1 VRKHT
6 ESCGN
11 NDEGKRAMA
20 AEQNTPAER
29 PALND
34 RAGWRA
40 YWDALG
46 QPWRTEPEIGA
57 MRQATLAERRGSVVT
72 GRGNGGDDVPLAGM
86 ERLIHWQSAEQA
98 ANSAPFAGMKL
109 DRADVE
115 WLLATHESRG
125 VRGPVDA
132 DDPAQRLREGPN
144 LQGVDLRQAKLGG
157 LPLARANL
165 SNARLERA
173 NFSQAH
179 LERASFAN
187 SQCAGASFTK
197 AWLIDASFRSANLR
211 DVLFTDAHLES
222 ANLYQADCQN
232 ASFYIA
238 HLEGAYLGQAQF
250 GQATMRRAFFDPATS
265 WNDTILWDAQH
276 VSASLADA
284 RWNGTNLATLDWS
297 QVRMIGDER
306 EARSA
311 IDRDG
316 QPKTKQKWQ
325 DNWRRAVRANR
336 QLAVALRA
344 QGMNEEADR
353 FAYRAQVC
361 QRALLRRQ
369 GRVGAYLWSGF
380 LDLLA
385 GYGFK
390 PVRTLLVYLIV
401 IFGYATAYFALQNSV
416 IISPTAALIFSIT
429 SFHGRGFFPGGL
441 ALDAPVTILAA
452 TEAIVGL
459 VIEVSFIATFTQRFF
474 AR

>member
-1 VRKHT
+1 M
-6 ESCGN
+6 
-11 NDEGKRAMA
+11 DEQSA
-20 AEQNTPAER
+20 PAH

-40 YWDALG
+40 YWDAQG
-46 QPWRTEPEIGA
+46 QPWRTEPEIGPK
-57 MRQATLAERRGSVVT
+57 RQAVLAERRDQAIQA
-72 GRGNGGDDVPLAGM
+72 GDTVG
-86 ERLIHWQSAEQA
+86 A
-98 ANSAPFAGMKL
+98 ATSAPFMGVKL

-125 VRGPVDA
+125 IRGPVEA

-144 LQGVDLRQAKLGG
+144 LQSADLRQAKLTG

-165 SNARLERA
+165 SSTKLDHA
-173 NFSQAH
+173 NCSQAH
-179 LERASFAN
+179 LERASFVG
-187 SQCAGASFTK
+187 SQCAGASFTR

-211 DVLFTDAHLES
+211 DALFTEAHLES
-222 ANLYQADCQN
+222 ANLYQADCAN

-238 HLEGAYLGQAQF
+238 HLDGAYLGQARL
-250 GQATMRRAFFDPATS
+250 GRATLRRAFFDPATS
-265 WNDTILWDAQH
+265 WNDTILWDEQH
-276 VSASLADA
+276 VAASLADA
-284 RWNGTNLATLDWS
+284 RWNGTNLATLDWT
-297 QVRMIGDER
+297 QVRQIGDER
-306 EARSA
+306 EAHSA
-311 IDRDG
+311 TDHDG
-316 QPKTKQKWQ
+316 KPKTKQKWQ
-325 DNWRRAVRANR
+325 DNYRRAVRANR

-369 GRVGAYLWSGF
+369 GRIGGYLWSGF

-401 IFGYATAYFALQNSV
+401 IFGYATAYYLFNDGV
-416 IISPTAALIFSIT
+416 ITSPVAALIFSIT

-459 VIEVSFIATFTQRFF
+459 VIEISFIATFTQRFF